1 MTNAE
6 TNDAAEM
13 TIDDLRERL
22 RGDRTAMLT
31 TIDERGT
38 LSSRPLTVQ
47 TYNDHGDVFFL
58 VGRDSEW
65 LGSDGEA
72 ANAAIV
78 DDGATWVSIAG
89 RLRLSDDPKLLDE
102 LWDDESA
109 EYFPNGKADAIVA
122 FVQSDR
128 WEYWTAPTAAVQ
140 VFEFLKATFSDE
152 PVDLASSGT
161 IET

>member
-1 MTNAE
+1 
-6 TNDAAEM
+6 
-13 TIDDLRERL
+13 
-22 RGDRTAMLT
+22 MLT

-38 LSSRPLTVQ
+38 LSARPLTVQ

-58 VGRDSEW
+58 VGRDAEW
-65 LGSDGEA
+65 LNNDGVA

-78 DDGATWVSIAG
+78 DDGTTWVSIAG
-89 RLRLSDDPKLLDE
+89 RLRISEDPVLIDE
-102 LWDDESA
+102 LWDDSSA
-109 EYFPNGKADAIVA
+109 AYFPNGRSDAVVA

-140 VFEFLKATFSDE
+140 VVEFVKSKLTDDA
-152 PVDLASSGT
+152 PDLASSGT

>member
-1 MTNAE
+1 
-6 TNDAAEM
+6 M
-13 TIDDLRERL
+13 TIDDLRARL
-22 RGDRTAMLT
+22 TGERTAMLT

-38 LSSRPLTVQ
+38 LSSRPLVVQ
-47 TYNDHGDVFFL
+47 SYNDHGDVFFL

-65 LGSDGEA
+65 VGPDGVA
-72 ANAAIV
+72 ANASIV
-78 DDGATWVSIAG
+78 DEGATWVSIAG
-89 RLRLSDDPKLLDE
+89 RLRLSDDQKLLDE
-102 LWDDESA
+102 LWDDHAA
-109 EYFPNGKADAIVA
+109 EYFPNGKEDATVA

-140 VFEFLKATFSDE
+140 VFEFVKAKLTDD